1 MKTKTGL
8 LLAALGGFAMASASP
23 PEFDVRNAEEFI
35 KVVGASAHVEKLAG
49 GFQFLEGPV
58 WVRSGGYL
66 LFSDIPAN
74 QLKKW
79 TPSGGVSV
87 FRDPSNRTNG
97 NTLDRQGR
105 LVSAEHDGRRV
116 SLTEKSGAVKVI
128 VDQYEGKKFNSPND
142 VVVKSDGTIWF
153 TDPDY
158 GLAGRLRELPGNYV
172 YRFDPK
178 TKAIRAVATDFE
190 KPNGLCFSPDEKRL
204 YIADSGKPKH
214 IRVFDVGRAGQL
226 GGGAVFCSIDTGSP
240 DGIRCDRDG
249 RLWSSAGDGVQ
260 VFLPDGTL
268 IGKILTPEAPANLE
282 FGGKDGKTL
291 FLTARKSLYSIKVSV
306 QGAER

>member
-1 MKTKTGL
+1 
-8 LLAALGGFAMASASP
+8 MASASASG
-23 PEFDVRNAEEFI
+23 FDVRNAEEFI
-35 KVVGASAHVEKLAG
+35 KVVGAYAHVEKLAG
-49 GFQFLEGPV
+49 GFQFLEGPA
-58 WVRSGGYL
+58 WVASGGYL
-66 LFSDIPAN
+66 VFSDIPAN

-79 TPSGGVSV
+79 APSGGVSV
-87 FRDPSNRTNG
+87 FRDPSNRANG

-105 LVSAEHDGRRV
+105 LISAEHDGRRV
-116 SLTEKSGAVKVI
+116 SLTEKSGAVKMVI
-128 VDQYEGKKFNSPND
+128 DQYEGKKFNSPND
-142 VVVKSDGTIWF
+142 VVVKSDATIWF

-178 TKAIRAVATDFE
+178 TNEIRAVATDFE

-214 IRVFDVGRAGQL
+214 IRVFNVGPDGRL
-226 GGGAVFCSIDTGSP
+226 SGGAVFCVIDTGSP

-249 RLWSSAGDGVQ
+249 RLWSTAGDGVQ
-260 VFLPDGTL
+260 IFLPDGTL

-291 FLTARKSLYSIKVSV
+291 FLTARKSLYSIRVSV
-306 QGAER
+306 SGPRA